1 MANHAKVEPDTWE
14 SVLSAETIH
23 EAFGEP
29 SDSTPVSVAHENVS
43 TFWLNNDGEW
53 RDPGAVMGDA
63 ASDADAGNADA
74 DAAPD
79 ADAGERADD
88 VKQKIYSWRTL
99 KSMEDNPHLQNAK
112 KKPPSFAEIVQM
124 VLLNQYCGG
133 STRFCGTADN
143 TKFLD
148 TASTFLDVRPDA
160 TGQARHLSIDIVTSR
175 YIWALKYMF

>member
-23 EAFGEP
+23 EAYGEP
-29 SDSTPVSVAHENVS
+29 SDSTPASVTPPNVS
-43 TFWLNNDGEW
+43 TFCLNKDGKWEDEGEGGL
-53 RDPGAVMGDA
+53 RSRSISPERGADPVEP
-63 ASDADAGNADA
+63 
-74 DAAPD
+74 AAP
-79 ADAGERADD
+79 AAAAAAEGQE
-88 VKQKIYSWRTL
+88 IYSWRTL
-99 KSMEDNPHLQNAK
+99 KSIEDNPKLQNPK
-112 KKPPSFAEIVQM
+112 SKVTFAEIVQM

>member
-23 EAFGEP
+23 EAYGEP
-29 SDSTPVSVAHENVS
+29 SDSTPASVTPPNVS
-43 TFWLNNDGEW
+43 KFCLNKDGQWDDKEEQ
-53 RDPGAVMGDA
+53 GEQGDTE
-63 ASDADAGNADA
+63 SETGS
-74 DAAPD
+74 
-79 ADAGERADD
+79 GETD
-88 VKQKIYSWRTL
+88 VDSATEAKGQEIYSWRTL
-99 KSMEDNPHLQNAK
+99 KSIEDNPKLQNPK
-112 KKPPSFAEIVQM
+112 SKVTFAEIVQM

>member
-23 EAFGEP
+23 EANGEP
-29 SDSTPVSVAHENVS
+29 SDSTPASVTPPTMSKFCLDKHGKWDDKEQGDTDSEGEADRE
-43 TFWLNNDGEW
+43 TDGDSATEAK
-53 RDPGAVMGDA
+53 GQ
-63 ASDADAGNADA
+63 
-74 DAAPD
+74 
-79 ADAGERADD
+79 E
-88 VKQKIYSWRTL
+88 IYSWRTL
-99 KSMEDNPHLQNAK
+99 KSIEDNPKLQNPK
-112 KKPPSFAEIVQM
+112 SKVTFAEIVQM

>member
-23 EAFGEP
+23 EAYGEP
-29 SDSTPVSVAHENVS
+29 SDSTPASVTPPNVS
-43 TFWLNNDGEW
+43 KFCLDKYGKWEDKQGETESEGEADGETEVSSV
-53 RDPGAVMGDA
+53 PVTEEPA
-63 ASDADAGNADA
+63 AAKRQ
-74 DAAPD
+74 
-79 ADAGERADD
+79 E
-88 VKQKIYSWRTL
+88 IYSWRTL
-99 KSMEDNPHLQNAK
+99 KSIEDNPKLQNPK
-112 KKPPSFAEIVQM
+112 SKVTFAEIVQM